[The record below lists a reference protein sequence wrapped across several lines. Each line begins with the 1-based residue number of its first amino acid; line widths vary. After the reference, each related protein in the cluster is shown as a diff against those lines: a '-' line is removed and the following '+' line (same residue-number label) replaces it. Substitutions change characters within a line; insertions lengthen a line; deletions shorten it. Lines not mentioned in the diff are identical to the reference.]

1 MALQCRSRGCARRL
15 DAERVKLGKEGNKVL
30 ETSPEAIH

>member
-1 MALQCRSRGCARRL
+1 LVQEQV